1 MFLATALVLTAC
13 KRDEPAPADP
23 APAPQASTP

>member
-23 APAPQASTP
+23 APAPQA

>member
-23 APAPQASTP
+23 